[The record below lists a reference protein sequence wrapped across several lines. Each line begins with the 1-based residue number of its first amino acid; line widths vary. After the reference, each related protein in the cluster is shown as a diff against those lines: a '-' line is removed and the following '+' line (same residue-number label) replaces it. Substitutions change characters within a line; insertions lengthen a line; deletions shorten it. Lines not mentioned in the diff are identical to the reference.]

1 MHHPAAGRGK
11 GVAAVHHATIVP
23 NHDVA
28 RLPLVM
34 IRPLAD
40 PVDVFPDRI
49 QQLFGFPKIET
60 FDTCVLPSADIQR
73 LLPCLGMGT
82 NRRMPCP
89 RQLLDVEA
97 TTRFD
102 VL

>member
-11 GVAAVHHATIVP
+11 GVAAVHDATIVP
-23 NHDVA
+23 DHDVA
-28 RLPLVM
+28 RLPFVM

-97 TTRFD
+97 TKRFD